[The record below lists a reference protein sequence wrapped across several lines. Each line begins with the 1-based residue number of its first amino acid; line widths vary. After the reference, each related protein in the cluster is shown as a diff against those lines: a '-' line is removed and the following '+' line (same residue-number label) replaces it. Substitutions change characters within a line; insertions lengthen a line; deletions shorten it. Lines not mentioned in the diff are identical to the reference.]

1 MNGITIIKQDGGLGR
16 VQTGT
21 DAISGLL
28 FYLAAVPDGWGDEP
42 RLIPDLKTAEAAGL
56 TDEAA
61 PVAYYHV
68 SEFFRM
74 AGAATLYVHVVKIPE
89 SENEFS
95 EAQDLV
101 DFAEG
106 KLRQMGVYTTAAW
119 DVADVAKLQRIATAS
134 EVANTPLSA
143 ILYAPDFS
151 TVEDVTALADLRGTG
166 EGAPNSP
173 KVSVILAQDGSG
185 QGAKLYASGKK
196 SVSALGCCLGTVA
209 SAAVNENI
217 GWIEKFN
224 LSDGV
229 EMEVVALA
237 NGRLRPSAAVVDA
250 LNTKGY
256 ICAYKETDIAG
267 TYFYDSV
274 TACPSTSDYCYIDA
288 NRTMDKAIR
297 GVRAALLPELRGT
310 VYVDPDTGKLRAEYC
325 ANLEEVGNAP
335 LEAMAKAG
343 ELSGC
348 EVYIDPAQNVL
359 STSKIEIA
367 IKNVPTGVVRLF
379 EVAIGF
385 TTSLS

>member
-1 MNGITIIKQDGGLGR
+1 MNGINIIKQDGGLGR
-16 VQTGT
+16 IQAGT

-28 FYLAAVPDGWGDEP
+28 FYLAAVPEGWSDAP
-42 RLIPDLKTAEAAGL
+42 LLITDVEAAEAAGI
-56 TDEAA
+56 TAEAS
-61 PVAYYHV
+61 PVAHYHI

-74 AGAATLYVHVVKIPE
+74 AGAATLYVHVVKAPDGA
-89 SENEFS
+89 NDFT
-95 EAQDLV
+95 EAQDMV

-106 KLRQMGVYTTAAW
+106 KLRQIGVYTTSAW
-119 DVADVAKLQRIATAS
+119 DVADVAKLQRVAAAS
-134 EVANTPLSA
+134 EIANTPLSA

-151 TVEDVTALADLRGTG
+151 AVEDITSLADLRGTG

-173 KVSVILAQDGSG
+173 KVSVILAQDGAG
-185 QGAKLYASGKK
+185 RGAGLYASGKK

-209 SAAVNENI
+209 AAAVNENI

-224 LSDGV
+224 VSDGV
-229 EMEVVALA
+229 EMEVAALA
-237 NGRLRPSAAVVDA
+237 NGRLRPSTAVVDA

-274 TACPSTSDYCYIDA
+274 TACPPTSDYCYIEA

-297 GVRAALLPELRGT
+297 GVRAALLPKLRGT
-310 VYVDPDTGKLRAEYC
+310 AYVDPDTGKLRPEYC

-335 LEAMAKAG
+335 LETMAMAG
-343 ELSGC
+343 ELSGY
-348 EVYIDPAQNVL
+348 EVYIDPDQNVL
-359 STSKIEIA
+359 STSKIKVA

-379 EVAIGF
+379 EVSIGF